1 MAVSTTPESKATPP
15 KSIALI
21 TMSTRTPRVGP
32 SVASFI
38 HSILSATPQVL
49 SPESA
54 TVQAVSSQVNSTT
67 TTISSSSSSITLK
80 EIDLAS
86 FPLPVYNEPYIVPA
100 MLGAPG
106 GPTQFTNPI
115 AVSWSNE
122 IKSHDGYILVCPE
135 YNYSPSGGTKNAIDY
150 LKNEWKGKPVMV
162 VTYGVKGGNMA
173 GEHLRGIL
181 TAMGLRVVQEKVE
194 LPFSMENK
202 TELGYGADTLG
213 ATLEGALGECTRK
226 EWQERKGDVEKAWES
241 FVGLV
246 FEEADGEKKE

>member
-1 MAVSTTPESKATPP
+1 MAVSTSPESKAAP

-67 TTISSSSSSITLK
+67 TAASTSPSSITLK
-80 EIDLAS
+80 ELDLAS
-86 FPLPVYNEPYIVPA
+86 FPLPVYNEPFIVPA

-106 GPTQFTNPI
+106 GPTQFTNPV

-122 IKSHDGYILVCPE
+122 IKSHDGYVLVCPE
-135 YNYSPSGGTKNAIDY
+135 YNYSASGGTKNAIDY
-150 LKNEWKGKPVMV
+150 LKNEWNGKPVMI
-162 VTYGVKGGNMA
+162 VTYGVKGGNLA

-181 TAMGLRVVQEKVE
+181 TGMGLKVVQEKVE
-194 LPFSMENK
+194 LPFSSENK
-202 TELGYGADTLG
+202 TELGYGADALG
-213 ATLEGALGECTRK
+213 ATLQGALGECTRK
-226 EWQERKGDVEKAWES
+226 EWLERKGEVEKAWES

-246 FEEADGEKKE
+246 FEETDGEKKE